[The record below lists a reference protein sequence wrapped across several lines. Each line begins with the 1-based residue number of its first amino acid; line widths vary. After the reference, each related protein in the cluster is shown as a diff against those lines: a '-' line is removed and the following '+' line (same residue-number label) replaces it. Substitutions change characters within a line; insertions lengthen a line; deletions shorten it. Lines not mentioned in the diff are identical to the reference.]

1 MHESLPTGSGE
12 HTNGDD
18 PFGFGALEELQAPEQ
33 PITSPEQDR
42 KRADLIREINE
53 QIPFLAYGLSERI
66 QRNGLGGKVSIRG
79 MMGSSW
85 GVGVSKNNPR
95 KDIPNIV
102 VYPESIL
109 SEDRTVTN
117 AQLRHEVGNLNHSI
131 DGEMAELA
139 KWCEQHGQDYRLMA
153 PLVEAVQEA
162 SVNYLEM
169 RNSIS
174 DDPAAAFRPLYEK
187 VIPVKAIAEDI
198 GSGLE
203 YKQAV
208 DMTLLKSLGV
218 AGLVDQETLKTASD
232 HLSDDVR
239 ASFSGKI
246 DSVIGQAV
254 RTSSGKIRVQLV
266 RDYLWPELTK
276 FIPEV
281 GSETA
286 SREQLTE
293 NLEKRSHATTA
304 TERALD
310 ILKKSQD
317 LSEEELSERASANAS
332 LSNEIQDKAN
342 QLSEQL
348 SSLGSEEQSADK
360 EKQSANIQEQLEK
373 LQSLLDDL
381 KNPEKASGDDLE
393 GLKFK
398 IDEIGINE
406 AELDESQ
413 LKLLNNLRE
422 FCKTTTVTYVR
433 TMRFIM
439 EEYKSRNPN
448 FTDEMMQKMILRG
461 HDTPSFTIYGKEAG
475 EDFIENTCSELGI
488 EGFESNGMVLNFNL
502 PDILGRF
509 WYLGGVGTKAQP
521 VPEGAIEWGHFYRS
535 GMPAIWGSVDAAP
548 RKELFLDRL
557 NAFGQHDYKKY
568 YYLYD
573 AMGLDFD
580 LDEQQESDSDNNS
593 TNQETNSDE
602 NNNES
607 DSSLE
612 STSSEESNGESGSEA
627 GESGQGESG
636 ESGGSGGFGESGVI
650 EQGSSD
656 GTSQMGDFGG
666 GNLGEMD
673 SSANQGDMQEQLSRM
688 LDELNSLMSE
698 QGGGDNQ
705 AIMDALSKALQ
716 NSQSGEEMSGSQ
728 GMGSEGNENSSG
740 DGTNEQGGSSSDANS
755 GGETDNETSQSSENG
770 SGQSQR
776 SDSGE
781 FQGNTDGMSAT
792 EDDTDSKKGG
802 GGQQTDD
809 RYRWGSH
816 SERVELSELFSQ
828 LEDLQ
833 NKLESSFGDQSDGR
847 TKYHE
852 YDIND
857 QDIKPDTTES
867 IDNLEAIKAQQERQ
881 MEAFYKEQSGLSGEA
896 LGRYI
901 GYREETRALT
911 DDLVGFFTEKFKMDA
926 DYTYEN
932 NQRRGNRL
940 QRGWTSK
947 ILGQTALGKTS
958 IEPEIF
964 ERRSIPKKPNF
975 TWSIIVDNSGST
987 QGEIIEQERKTSV
1000 ALVEVAKQL
1009 HIPLEILIF
1018 QGGEGGGFRFLKT
1031 FDQDLVGDDLSQL
1044 VQLDANTGNSD
1055 AETLQAAC
1063 QSMTE
1068 YADQFNR
1075 SYNFLY
1081 FLTDGLTTVGGPVLP
1096 VIEKFKRDV
1105 VITGIGLA
1113 GAADT
1118 INKTFGKNSVGVED
1132 VSKLSDTLIRKIE
1145 DQIEETFD

>member
-1 MHESLPTGSGE
+1 MHEGLPTGSGE
-12 HTNGDD
+12 HNNGDD
-18 PFGFGALEELQAPEQ
+18 PFGFGTLEELQTPEQ
-33 PITSPEQDR
+33 PVASPEQN
-42 KRADLIREINE
+42 KQRADLIKEINE
-53 QIPFLAYGLSERI
+53 QIPFLAYGLSEKI

-109 SEDRTVTN
+109 SEDRAVTN

-131 DGEMAELA
+131 DGEMAELK

-198 GSGLE
+198 ESGLE

-208 DMTLLKSLGV
+208 DMTLLKSLGI

-246 DSVIGQAV
+246 DSVIRQAV

-266 RDYLWPELTK
+266 RDYLWPELSK

-281 GSETA
+281 DSETT
-286 SREQLTE
+286 SREQLAE
-293 NLEKRSHATTA
+293 NLEKHTRDTFTA
-304 TERALD
+304 ERALD
-310 ILKKSQD
+310 ILKRNWD
-317 LSEEELSERASANAS
+317 LSEEELSERVSANTS

-348 SSLGSEEQSADK
+348 SSLGSKEQSADK
-360 EKQSANIQEQLEK
+360 EKQGADIQRQLEK

-381 KNPEKASGDDLE
+381 KNPEKASGNDLE
-393 GLKFK
+393 GLEFK
-398 IDEIGINE
+398 INEIGISE
-406 AELDESQ
+406 AELDKSQ

-433 TMRFIM
+433 AMRFIM

-448 FTDEMMQKMILRG
+448 FTDKMMQKMILRG

-488 EGFESNGMVLNFNL
+488 EGFKSNGMVLNFNL

-509 WYLGGVGTKAQP
+509 WYRGGVGAKAQS

-535 GMPAIWGSVDAAP
+535 GMPAIWRSVDMAP
-548 RKELFLDRL
+548 RKGLFLDRL

-573 AMGLDFD
+573 AMTLDFD
-580 LDEQQESDSDNNS
+580 LGEQQESSSDNDS

-602 NNNES
+602 NNSEN
-607 DSSLE
+607 SSSSE
-612 STSSEESNGESGSEA
+612 STSSERANGESGSEA

-636 ESGGSGGFGESGVI
+636 ESGGSGGFGESGSI
-650 EQGSSD
+650 EHGSGD
-656 GTSQMGDFGG
+656 GTGQMGDFGG

-673 SSANQGDMQEQLSRM
+673 SSANQGDMQEQLSKM
-688 LDELNSLMSE
+688 LDGLNSLMSK
-698 QGGGDNQ
+698 QGGLSNQ
-705 AIMDALSKALQ
+705 RQ
-716 NSQSGEEMSGSQ
+716 
-728 GMGSEGNENSSG
+728 
-740 DGTNEQGGSSSDANS
+740 
-755 GGETDNETSQSSENG
+755 
-770 SGQSQR
+770 
-776 SDSGE
+776 
-781 FQGNTDGMSAT
+781 
-792 EDDTDSKKGG
+792 
-802 GGQQTDD
+802 
-809 RYRWGSH
+809 
-816 SERVELSELFSQ
+816 LSELFGQ
-828 LEDLQ
+828 LQETQ
-833 NKLESSFGDQSDGR
+833 EKLESSFSESMSEQGGFQ
-847 TKYHE
+847 E
-852 YDIND
+852 YDIDD
-857 QDIKPDTTES
+857 QDIEPDTVES
-867 IDNLEAIKAQQERQ
+867 IDNLESIKEQQQRQ
-881 MEAFYKEQSGLSGEA
+881 LESIYREQSGLSGEA

-901 GYREETRALT
+901 DYREETRAFT
-911 DDLVGFFTEKFKMDA
+911 DDLVSYFTKKFKMDTE
-926 DYTYEN
+926 YTYEN

-947 ILGQTALGKTS
+947 ILGRTALGTTA
-958 IEPEIF
+958 IEPEVF
-964 ERRSIPKKPNF
+964 ERRSIPKKPQF
-975 TWSIIVDNSGST
+975 VWSVIIDNSGSCSGDT
-987 QGEIIEQERKTSV
+987 IEEEKKAAV
-1000 ALVEVAKQL
+1000 ALTEVASRL
-1009 HIPLEILIF
+1009 DIPLEIVTF
-1018 QGGEGGGFRFLKT
+1018 GGPNEYTFLKT
-1031 FDQDLVGDDLSQL
+1031 FDQELYGDQLSRL
-1044 VQLDANTGNSD
+1044 VQLDADQGTPD
-1055 AETLQAAC
+1055 VVTLNAAC
-1063 QSMTE
+1063 SSVAD
-1068 YADQFNR
+1068 YADSFNR
-1075 SYNFLY
+1075 PYNFVY
-1081 FLTDGLTTVGGPVLP
+1081 FMTDGESGSGSIQS
-1096 VIEKFKRDV
+1096 VIGKFKRDM
-1105 VITGIGLA
+1105 VITGVGLA
-1113 GAADT
+1113 DAADSISRT
-1118 INKTFGKNSVGVED
+1118 WGKNSVGVED

>member
-1 MHESLPTGSGE
+1 MHEGLPTGHGE
-12 HTNGDD
+12 HNNRND
-18 PFGFGALEELQAPEQ
+18 PFSFGALEESQTTEQ
-33 PITSPEQDR
+33 PINSPEQD
-42 KRADLIREINE
+42 KQRADLIREINE
-53 QIPFLAYGLSERI
+53 QIPFLAYGLSEKI
-66 QRNGLGGKVSIRG
+66 QQNGLGGKVSIRG

-102 VYPESIL
+102 IYPESIL
-109 SEDRTVTN
+109 SEDRAVTN

-187 VIPVKAIAEDI
+187 VIPVKAIAENI

-266 RDYLWPELTK
+266 RDYLWPELSK

-281 GSETA
+281 GSETT
-286 SREQLTE
+286 SKEQLAE
-293 NLEKRSHATTA
+293 DLEEYSRGITA
-304 TERALD
+304 AERALD
-310 ILKKSQD
+310 ILKRNQD
-317 LSEEELSERASANAS
+317 LSEEELGERASANSS

-348 SSLGSEEQSADK
+348 SSLDSEEQSADK

-393 GLKFK
+393 GLQFK
-398 IDEIGINE
+398 INEIGINE

-413 LKLLNNLRE
+413 LKLLGNLRE

-439 EEYKSRNPN
+439 EEYKNRNPN
-448 FTDEMMQKMILRG
+448 FTDEMMQKMMLRG

-488 EGFESNGMVLNFNL
+488 QGFESNGMVLNFNL

-509 WYLGGVGTKAQP
+509 WYRGGVGAKAQP

-535 GMPAIWGSVDAAP
+535 GMPAIWRSVDAAP
-548 RKELFLDRL
+548 RKGLFLDRL

-573 AMGLDFD
+573 AMGLNFD
-580 LDEQQESDSDNNS
+580 LDEQQESNSDNNS
-593 TNQETNSDE
+593 TDQETNSNE

-612 STSSEESNGESGSEA
+612 STSSETANGDSGSE
-627 GESGQGESG
+627 GNESGQDN
-636 ESGGSGGFGESGVI
+636 SGGFGESG
-650 EQGSSD
+650 G
-656 GTSQMGDFGG
+656 MGQSG
-666 GNLGEMD
+666 GNDAGQMSDLGDNFGEINNGMG
-673 SSANQGDMQEQLSRM
+673 QGNLQEQLSRI
-688 LDELNSLMSE
+688 LGELNSLMNE
-698 QGGGDNQ
+698 QGSGDNQ
-705 AIMDALSKALQ
+705 AIMNALSKALQ
-716 NSQSGEEMSGSQ
+716 DSQSSEEMSGLQ
-728 GMGSEGNENSSG
+728 GVGSEGNENSSE
-740 DGTNEQGGSSSDANS
+740 DGVNEQGGSSSDANS
-755 GGETDNETSQSSENG
+755 GGGAGSEASQSSENG
-770 SGQSQR
+770 SGQSQGSGSDMQGETGSGQSQS
-776 SDSGE
+776 SDSSQGE
-781 FQGNTDGMSAT
+781 NNPSTSEQGGLSN
-792 EDDTDSKKGG
+792 
-802 GGQQTDD
+802 Q
-809 RYRWGSH
+809 R
-816 SERVELSELFSQ
+816 ELSELFSQ
-828 LEDLQ
+828 LQETQ
-833 NKLESSFGDQSDGR
+833 EKLESSFSESMSEQGSF
-847 TKYHE
+847 HE
-852 YDIND
+852 YDIDD
-857 QDIKPDTTES
+857 QDIEPDTVES
-867 IDNLEAIKAQQERQ
+867 IDNLEAIKEQQQRQ
-881 MEAFYKEQSGLSGEA
+881 LESIYREQSGLSGEA
-896 LGRYI
+896 LDRYI
-901 GYREETRALT
+901 DYREETRAFT
-911 DDLVGFFTEKFKMDA
+911 DDLVSYFTEKFKMDTE
-926 DYTYEN
+926 YTYEN

-947 ILGQTALGKTS
+947 ILGRTALGTTATL
-958 IEPEIF
+958 PEVF
-964 ERRSIPKKPNF
+964 ERRSIPKKPQF
-975 TWSIIVDNSGST
+975 VWSVIIDNSGSCSGDT
-987 QGEIIEQERKTSV
+987 IEEEKKTAV
-1000 ALVEVAKQL
+1000 ALTEVASRL
-1009 HIPLEILIF
+1009 DIPLEIVTF
-1018 QGGEGGGFRFLKT
+1018 GGPNEYTFLKT
-1031 FDQDLVGDDLSQL
+1031 FDQELYGDQLSRL
-1044 VQLDANTGNSD
+1044 VQLDADQGTPD
-1055 AETLQAAC
+1055 VVTLNAAC
-1063 QSMTE
+1063 SSVAD
-1068 YADQFNR
+1068 YADGFNR
-1075 SYNFLY
+1075 PYSFVY
-1081 FLTDGLTTVGGPVLP
+1081 FMTDGESGSGSIQS
-1096 VIEKFKRDV
+1096 VIRKFKRDM
-1105 VITGIGLA
+1105 VITGVGLA
-1113 GAADT
+1113 DAADSISRT
-1118 INKTFGKNSVGVED
+1118 WGKNSIGVED

>member
-1 MHESLPTGSGE
+1 MHEGLPTGSGE

-18 PFGFGALEELQAPEQ
+18 PFGFGTLGELQTPEQ
-33 PITSPEQDR
+33 PVASPEQDR

-109 SEDRTVTN
+109 SENRAVTN

-131 DGEMAELA
+131 DGEMTELK

-174 DDPAAAFRPLYEK
+174 DDPVAAFRPLYEK
-187 VIPVKAIAEDI
+187 VIPVKAIAENI

-208 DMTLLKSLGV
+208 DMTLLKSLGI

-232 HLSDDVR
+232 RLSNDVR
-239 ASFSGKI
+239 ASFSRKI

-266 RDYLWPELTK
+266 RDYLWPELSK

-281 GSETA
+281 DSETV
-286 SREQLTE
+286 SREQLTK
-293 NLEKRSHATTA
+293 NLEEHARGTSA
-304 TERALD
+304 AERALD
-310 ILKKSQD
+310 ILKRNQD
-317 LSEEELSERASANAS
+317 SSEEELSERASANAS
-332 LSNEIQDKAN
+332 LSNEIQDKVN

-348 SSLGSEEQSADK
+348 SSLSSEEQSTDK
-360 EKQSANIQEQLEK
+360 EKQGADIQKQLEK

-398 IDEIGINE
+398 INEIGINE
-406 AELDESQ
+406 AKLDESQ
-413 LKLLNNLRE
+413 LELLNNLRE

-488 EGFESNGMVLNFNL
+488 KGFESNGMVLNFNL

-509 WYLGGVGTKAQP
+509 WYRGGVGAKAQP
-521 VPEGAIEWGHFYRS
+521 VPEGAIEWGHFYRN
-535 GMPAIWGSVDAAP
+535 GMPAIWRSVDATP
-548 RKELFLDRL
+548 RKGLFLDRL

-573 AMGLDFD
+573 AMALD
-580 LDEQQESDSDNNS
+580 LDLGEQQESSSDNDS

-602 NNNES
+602 NNSENGS
-607 DSSLE
+607 
-612 STSSEESNGESGSEA
+612 SSESASSDGTNRESGSEIS
-627 GESGQGESG
+627 ESGRGDSGGSGDFG
-636 ESGGSGGFGESGVI
+636 ESGGMG
-650 EQGSSD
+650 QGSD
-656 GTSQMGDFGG
+656 IGAGQMGNLGG
-666 GNLGEMD
+666 GNYGEMA
-673 SSANQGDMQEQLSRM
+673 SSTNQGNLQEQLSRM
-688 LDELNSLMSE
+688 LDELNSLTDE
-698 QGGGDNQ
+698 QGSKDNK
-705 AIMDALSKALQ
+705 AIMNALSKALQ
-716 NSQSGEEMSGSQ
+716 DSQSSEEMSGLQ
-728 GMGSEGNENSSG
+728 GMGFESDENSA
-740 DGTNEQGGSSSDANS
+740 NEQGGLSN
-755 GGETDNETSQSSENG
+755 
-770 SGQSQR
+770 QR
-776 SDSGE
+776 
-781 FQGNTDGMSAT
+781 
-792 EDDTDSKKGG
+792 
-802 GGQQTDD
+802 
-809 RYRWGSH
+809 
-816 SERVELSELFSQ
+816 ELSELFNQ
-828 LEDLQ
+828 LQETQ
-833 NKLESSFGDQSDGR
+833 EKLESSFSKSMSEQGSFQ
-847 TKYHE
+847 K
-852 YDIND
+852 YDIDD
-857 QDIKPDTTES
+857 QDIEPDTVES
-867 IDNLEAIKAQQERQ
+867 IDNLEAIKEQQQRQ
-881 MEAFYKEQSGLSGEA
+881 LESIYREQSGLSGEA

-901 GYREETRALT
+901 DYREETRAFT
-911 DDLVGFFTEKFKMDA
+911 DDLVSYFTEKFKMDTE
-926 DYTYEN
+926 YTYEN

-947 ILGQTALGKTS
+947 ILGRTALGTTATL
-958 IEPEIF
+958 PEVF
-964 ERRSIPKKPNF
+964 ERRSIPKKPQF
-975 TWSIIVDNSGST
+975 IWSVIIDNSGSCSGDT
-987 QGEIIEQERKTSV
+987 IEEEKKTAV
-1000 ALVEVAKQL
+1000 ALTEVASRL
-1009 HIPLEILIF
+1009 NIPLEIVTF
-1018 QGGEGGGFRFLKT
+1018 GGPNEYTFLKT
-1031 FDQDLVGDDLSQL
+1031 FDQELYGDQLSRL
-1044 VQLDANTGNSD
+1044 VQLDADQGTPD
-1055 AETLQAAC
+1055 VLTLNAAC
-1063 QSMTE
+1063 SSVAD
-1068 YADQFNR
+1068 YADNFNR
-1075 SYNFLY
+1075 PYNFVY
-1081 FLTDGLTTVGGPVLP
+1081 FMTDGESGSGSIQS
-1096 VIEKFKRDV
+1096 VIGKFKRDM
-1105 VITGIGLA
+1105 VITGVGLA
-1113 GAADT
+1113 GAADSISRT
-1118 INKTFGKNSVGVED
+1118 WGKNSVGVED

>member
-1 MHESLPTGSGE
+1 MHEGLPTD
-12 HTNGDD
+12 NGRHNTGND
-18 PFGFGALEELQAPEQ
+18 PFGFGTLEELRTPEQ
-33 PITSPEQDR
+33 PVTSPEQD
-42 KRADLIREINE
+42 KQRADLIREINE
-53 QIPFLAYGLSERI
+53 QIPFLAYGLSEKI

-85 GVGVSKNNPR
+85 GIGVSKNNPR

-109 SEDRTVTN
+109 SEDRVITN

-131 DGEMAELA
+131 DGEMAELS
-139 KWCEQHGQDYRLMA
+139 KWCEQHGQDYRLVA

-174 DDPAAAFRPLYEK
+174 DNPAAAFKPLYEK
-187 VIPVKAIAEDI
+187 VIPVRSIAENI
-198 GSGLE
+198 RSSLE

-239 ASFSGKI
+239 DSFSGKI

-266 RDYLWPELTK
+266 RDYLWPELSK
-276 FIPEV
+276 FIPEA
-281 GSETA
+281 GSETT
-286 SREQLTE
+286 SREQLTK
-293 NLEKRSHATTA
+293 NLEERAHGTSAAK
-304 TERALD
+304 RALD
-310 ILKKSQD
+310 ILKRSRGV
-317 LSEEELSERASANAS
+317 SEEESNERVFANAS
-332 LSNEIQDKAN
+332 LSSEIQDKAN

-348 SSLGSEEQSADK
+348 SSLGNEEQSVDK
-360 EKQSANIQEQLEK
+360 EKQGADIQKQLEK

-393 GLKFK
+393 GLQFK
-398 IDEIGINE
+398 INEIGINE

-448 FTDEMMQKMILRG
+448 FTDEMMQKIILRG
-461 HDTPSFTIYGKEAG
+461 HDTPSFTIYGKKAG
-475 EDFIENTCSELGI
+475 KGFIENTCSELGI
-488 EGFESNGMVLNFNL
+488 EGFESNDMVLNFNL

-509 WYLGGVGTKAQP
+509 WYRGGVGAKSQP

-535 GMPAIWGSVDAAP
+535 SMPAIWRSIDAAL
-548 RKELFLDRL
+548 RKGLFLDRL
-557 NAFGQHDYKKY
+557 NAFGQHDHKKY

-573 AMGLDFD
+573 VIGLDLD
-580 LDEQQESDSDNNS
+580 LGERQESGSDNS
-593 TNQETNSDE
+593 SAEQETNSAE
-602 NNNES
+602 NNSENG
-607 DSSLE
+607 SSSE
-612 STSSEESNGESGSEA
+612 STSSEETNGKSVSEA
-627 GESGQGESG
+627 GESRQSEPDS
-636 ESGGSGGFGESGVI
+636 SGGFGESGGM
-650 EQGSSD
+650 EQDSNNSAG
-656 GTSQMGDFGG
+656 QMGNLGDGDFG
-666 GNLGEMD
+666 EMNSD
-673 SSANQGDMQEQLSRM
+673 ANQDDMQEQLSRM
-688 LDELNSLMSE
+688 LGELNSFMDE
-698 QGGGDNQ
+698 QGSGDNQ
-705 AIMDALSKALQ
+705 AIMDALSRALQ
-716 NSQSGEEMSGSQ
+716 DSQSGEEMSELLD
-728 GMGSEGNENSSG
+728 MNSDSN
-740 DGTNEQGGSSSDANS
+740 DNDSKDSTNEQGAPSSTNT
-755 GGETDNETSQSSENG
+755 GGEADSKTDQSSENG
-770 SGQSQR
+770 SGQSQG
-776 SDSGE
+776 SDSGM
-781 FQGNTDGMSAT
+781 QGETGVDQSQSGNNGSNSNQGEGSPSMS
-792 EDDTDSKKGG
+792 EQGG
-802 GGQQTDD
+802 FSSQ
-809 RYRWGSH
+809 R
-816 SERVELSELFSQ
+816 ELSELFSQ
-828 LEDLQ
+828 LQETRG
-833 NKLESSFGDQSDGR
+833 KLESSFSKSISKQGGFQ
-847 TKYHE
+847 E
-852 YDIND
+852 YDIDD
-857 QDIKPDTTES
+857 QDIEPDTVES
-867 IDNLEAIKAQQERQ
+867 IDNLEAIKEQQQRQ
-881 MEAFYKEQSGLSGEA
+881 LESIYREQSGLSGEA
-896 LGRYI
+896 LNRYI
-901 GYREETRALT
+901 DYREETRSLT
-911 DDLVGFFTEKFKMDA
+911 DDLTSYFTEKFKMDA

-1009 HIPLEILIF
+1009 QIPLEILIF

-1031 FDQDLVGDDLSQL
+1031 FDQDLVGDDLSRL

-1096 VIEKFKRDV
+1096 VIEKFKRDI

-1113 GAADT
+1113 GAANT

>member
-1 MHESLPTGSGE
+1 MHEGLPTD
-12 HTNGDD
+12 NGRHNTGND
-18 PFGFGALEELQAPEQ
+18 PFGFSALEESQTPEQ
-33 PITSPEQDR
+33 LVASPEQD
-42 KRADLIREINE
+42 KQRADLIREINE
-53 QIPFLAYGLSERI
+53 QIPFLAYGLSEKI

-85 GVGVSKNNPR
+85 GIGVSKNNPR

-109 SEDRTVTN
+109 SEDRAVTN

-131 DGEMAELA
+131 DGEMAELS
-139 KWCEQHGQDYRLMA
+139 KWCEQHGQDYRLVA

-174 DDPAAAFRPLYEK
+174 DDPAAAFKPLYEK
-187 VIPVKAIAEDI
+187 VIPVRSIAENI
-198 GSGLE
+198 RSSLE

-208 DMTLLKSLGV
+208 DMTLLKSLSV

-239 ASFSGKI
+239 DSFSRKI

-266 RDYLWPELTK
+266 RDYLWPELSK
-276 FIPEV
+276 FIPEA
-281 GSETA
+281 GGETT
-286 SREQLTE
+286 SREQLTK
-293 NLEKRSHATTA
+293 NLEERVHGTSAAK
-304 TERALD
+304 RALD
-310 ILKKSQD
+310 ILKRSRGV
-317 LSEEELSERASANAS
+317 SEEESNERAFANAS
-332 LSNEIQDKAN
+332 LSSEIQDKAN
-342 QLSEQL
+342 QLSEQF
-348 SSLGSEEQSADK
+348 SSLNSKGRSVNK
-360 EKQSANIQEQLEK
+360 EKQSADIQGQLEK
-373 LQSLLDDL
+373 LQLLLDDL
-381 KNPEKASGDDLE
+381 KNPENASGDDLE
-393 GLKFK
+393 GLQFK
-398 IDEIGINE
+398 INEVGINE
-406 AELDESQ
+406 VELDESQ

-422 FCKTTTVTYVR
+422 FCKTTTITYVR

-448 FTDEMMQKMILRG
+448 FTDEMMQKIILRG
-461 HDTPSFTIYGKEAG
+461 HDTPSFTIYGKKSG
-475 EDFIENTCSELGI
+475 EDFIENTCPELGI
-488 EGFESNGMVLNFNL
+488 EGFESNDMVLNFNL

-509 WYLGGVGTKAQP
+509 WYRGGVGAKSQP

-535 GMPAIWGSVDAAP
+535 GMPAIWRSIDAAP
-548 RKELFLDRL
+548 RKGLFLDRL

-573 AMGLDFD
+573 VIGLDLD
-580 LDEQQESDSDNNS
+580 LGERQESSFDNDSTS
-593 TNQETNSDE
+593 QETNSDE
-602 NNNES
+602 NNSENG
-607 DSSLE
+607 SSSE
-612 STSSEESNGESGSEA
+612 STSSEETNGKSVSEA
-627 GESGQGESG
+627 GESRQSEPDS
-636 ESGGSGGFGESGVI
+636 SGGFGESGGM
-650 EQGSSD
+650 EQDSNNSAG
-656 GTSQMGDFGG
+656 QMGNLGDGDFG
-666 GNLGEMD
+666 EMNSD
-673 SSANQGDMQEQLSRM
+673 ANQDDMQEQLSRM
-688 LDELNSLMSE
+688 LDELNSLMNE

-716 NSQSGEEMSGSQ
+716 DSQSGEEMPGLQ
-728 GMGSEGNENSSG
+728 GMDSEGNENSSE
-740 DGTNEQGGSSSDANS
+740 DSANEQGGSSSDANS
-755 GGETDNETSQSSENG
+755 GGETDNETSQSSKNG
-770 SGQSQR
+770 SGQSQG
-776 SDSGE
+776 SDSGM
-781 FQGNTDGMSAT
+781 QGETGVDQSQSGNNESNSNQG
-792 EDDTDSKKGG
+792 E
-802 GGQQTDD
+802 
-809 RYRWGSH
+809 GSPST
-816 SERVELSELFSQ
+816 SEQGRFPNQRELSELFSQ
-828 LEDLQ
+828 LQETQ
-833 NKLESSFGDQSDGR
+833 EKLESSFSKSISKQGGFQ
-847 TKYHE
+847 E
-852 YDIND
+852 YDIDD
-857 QDIKPDTTES
+857 QDIEPDTVES
-867 IDNLEAIKAQQERQ
+867 IDNLEAIKEQQQRQ
-881 MEAFYKEQSGLSGEA
+881 LESIYREQSGLSGGA
-896 LGRYI
+896 LNRYI
-901 GYREETRALT
+901 DYREETRSLT
-911 DDLVGFFTEKFKMDA
+911 DDLTSYFTEKFKMDVE
-926 DYTYEN
+926 YTYEN

-940 QRGWTSK
+940 QRGWTSR

-1009 HIPLEILIF
+1009 QIPLEILIF

-1031 FDQDLVGDDLSQL
+1031 FDQDLVGNGLSQL

-1096 VIEKFKRDV
+1096 VIEKFKRDI

>member
-1 MHESLPTGSGE
+1 MHEGLPTGSGE
-12 HTNGDD
+12 HNNGDD
-18 PFGFGALEELQAPEQ
+18 PFGFGTLEELQTPEQ
-33 PITSPEQDR
+33 PVASPEQDR
-42 KRADLIREINE
+42 KRADLIRAINE
-53 QIPFLAYGLSERI
+53 QIPFLAYGLSEKI

-79 MMGSSW
+79 MIGSSW

-109 SEDRTVTN
+109 SEDRAVTN

-187 VIPVKAIAEDI
+187 VIPVKAMAEDI

-218 AGLVDQETLKTASD
+218 AGLVDQETLKVAND
-232 HLSDDVR
+232 RLSDDVR
-239 ASFSGKI
+239 ASFSEKI
-246 DSVIGQAV
+246 GSVIGQAV

-266 RDYLWPELTK
+266 RDYLWPELSK

-286 SREQLTE
+286 SREQLAE
-293 NLEKRSHATTA
+293 NLGEHSRATTA

-310 ILKKSQD
+310 ILKKSQG

-360 EKQSANIQEQLEK
+360 EKQGANIQEQLEK

-393 GLKFK
+393 SLKFK
-398 IDEIGINE
+398 INEIGINE
-406 AELDESQ
+406 AELDESR

-509 WYLGGVGTKAQP
+509 WYRGGVGAKAQP

-535 GMPAIWGSVDAAP
+535 GMPAIWRSVDAAP
-548 RKELFLDRL
+548 RKGLFLDRL

-580 LDEQQESDSDNNS
+580 LGEQQESSSDNDS

-602 NNNES
+602 NNSEN
-607 DSSLE
+607 DSSSE
-612 STSSEESNGESGSEA
+612 STSSDGANRESGSEA

-636 ESGGSGGFGESGVI
+636 ESGGSGGFGESGGV
-650 EQGSSD
+650 EQGSGD
-656 GTSQMGDFGG
+656 GTGQMGDFGG
-666 GNLGEMD
+666 GNFGEMD

-688 LDELNSLMSE
+688 LDELNSLMSG
-698 QGGGDNQ
+698 QGGGDNR

-716 NSQSGEEMSGSQ
+716 DSQSGEEMSESQ
-728 GMGSEGNENSSG
+728 GMGFEGNENSSE
-740 DGTNEQGGSSSDANS
+740 DGANEQGGFFSDANS
-755 GGETDNETSQSSENG
+755 GGETDNETSQFSENG
-770 SGQSQR
+770 SGQSQGSGGDMQGEASSDQSQDGGNGSGDSRGENSPSR
-776 SDSGE
+776 SE
-781 FQGNTDGMSAT
+781 QGGLSN
-792 EDDTDSKKGG
+792 
-802 GGQQTDD
+802 Q
-809 RYRWGSH
+809 R
-816 SERVELSELFSQ
+816 ELSELFSQ
-828 LEDLQ
+828 LQETQ
-833 NKLESSFGDQSDGR
+833 EKLESSFSESMSEQGSFQ
-847 TKYHE
+847 E
-852 YDIND
+852 YDIDD
-857 QDIKPDTTES
+857 QDIEPDTVES
-867 IDNLEAIKAQQERQ
+867 IDNLEAIKEQQQRQ
-881 MEAFYKEQSGLSGEA
+881 LESIYREQSGLSGEA

-901 GYREETRALT
+901 DYREETRAFT
-911 DDLVGFFTEKFKMDA
+911 DDLVSYFTEKFKMDTE
-926 DYTYEN
+926 YTYEN

-947 ILGQTALGKTS
+947 ILGRTALGTTA
-958 IEPEIF
+958 IEPEVF
-964 ERRSIPKKPNF
+964 ERRSIPKKPQF
-975 TWSIIVDNSGST
+975 VWSVIIDNSGSCS
-987 QGEIIEQERKTSV
+987 GDIIEEEKKTAV
-1000 ALVEVAKQL
+1000 ALTEVASRL
-1009 HIPLEILIF
+1009 DIPLEIVTF
-1018 QGGEGGGFRFLKT
+1018 GGPNEYTFLKT
-1031 FDQDLVGDDLSQL
+1031 FDQELYGDQLSRL
-1044 VQLDANTGNSD
+1044 VQLDADQGTPD
-1055 AETLQAAC
+1055 IVTLNAAC
-1063 QSMTE
+1063 SSVAD
-1068 YADQFNR
+1068 YADSFNR
-1075 SYNFLY
+1075 PYNFVY
-1081 FLTDGLTTVGGPVLP
+1081 FMTDGESGGSGSIQS
-1096 VIEKFKRDV
+1096 VIGKFKRDM
-1105 VITGIGLA
+1105 VITGVGLA
-1113 GAADT
+1113 DAADSISRT
-1118 INKTFGKNSVGVED
+1118 WGKNSVGVED

>member
-1 MHESLPTGSGE
+1 MHEGLPTGSGE
-12 HTNGDD
+12 HNNGDD
-18 PFGFGALEELQAPEQ
+18 PFGFGTLEELQTPEQ
-33 PITSPEQDR
+33 PVASPEQDR

-53 QIPFLAYGLSERI
+53 QIPFLAYGLSEKI

-109 SEDRTVTN
+109 SEDRAVTN

-187 VIPVKAIAEDI
+187 VIPVKAMAEDI

-218 AGLVDQETLKTASD
+218 AGLVDQETLKVASD
-232 HLSDDVR
+232 RLSDDVR

-266 RDYLWPELTK
+266 RDYLWPELSK

-281 GSETA
+281 DSETT
-286 SREQLTE
+286 SREQLAE
-293 NLEKRSHATTA
+293 NLEERTRGTSAA
-304 TERALD
+304 ERALD
-310 ILKKSQD
+310 ILKRNQD
-317 LSEEELSERASANAS
+317 LSEEELSERVSANTS

-348 SSLGSEEQSADK
+348 SSLDSEEQSADK
-360 EKQSANIQEQLEK
+360 EKQNANIQEQLEK

-398 IDEIGINE
+398 INEIGINE

-509 WYLGGVGTKAQP
+509 WYRGGVGAKAQP

-535 GMPAIWGSVDAAP
+535 GMPAIWRSVDAAP
-548 RKELFLDRL
+548 RKGLFLDRL

-580 LDEQQESDSDNNS
+580 LGEQQESSSDNDS
-593 TNQETNSDE
+593 TDQETNSDE
-602 NNNES
+602 NNSENG
-607 DSSLE
+607 SSSE
-612 STSSEESNGESGSEA
+612 STSSEETNGESGSEA

-636 ESGGSGGFGESGVI
+636 SSGGFGKSGGM
-650 EQGSSD
+650 EQGSD
-656 GTSQMGDFGG
+656 NGAGQMDNLGG
-666 GNLGEMD
+666 GNFGEMD
-673 SSANQGDMQEQLSRM
+673 SGANQGDMQEQLSRM
-688 LDELNSLMSE
+688 LDELNSFMNE
-698 QGGGDNQ
+698 QGAGGNQ

-716 NSQSGEEMSGSQ
+716 DSQSGEEMSGLQ
-728 GMGSEGNENSSG
+728 GMSSEGNENSSEDSANG
-740 DGTNEQGGSSSDANS
+740 QGSFSSDANS
-755 GGETDNETSQSSENG
+755 GEEANDETGQSSENG
-770 SGQSQR
+770 SGQSHG
-776 SDSGE
+776 SGGDIQSE
-781 FQGNTDGMSAT
+781 ASPDQSQ
-792 EDDTDSKKGG
+792 GG
-802 GGQQTDD
+802 GNESGDSQGENSPS
-809 RYRWGSH
+809 R
-816 SERVELSELFSQ
+816 SEQGGLSNQRELSELFGQ
-828 LEDLQ
+828 LQETQ
-833 NKLESSFGDQSDGR
+833 EKLESSFSESMSEQGGFQ
-847 TKYHE
+847 E
-852 YDIND
+852 YDIDD
-857 QDIKPDTTES
+857 QDIEPDTVES
-867 IDNLEAIKAQQERQ
+867 IDNLEAIKEQQQRQ
-881 MEAFYKEQSGLSGEA
+881 LESIYREQSGLSGEA

-901 GYREETRALT
+901 DYREETRAFT
-911 DDLVGFFTEKFKMDA
+911 DDLVSYFTEKFKMDTE
-926 DYTYEN
+926 YTYEN

-947 ILGQTALGKTS
+947 ILGRTALGTTA
-958 IEPEIF
+958 IEPEVF
-964 ERRSIPKKPNF
+964 ERRSIPKKPQF
-975 TWSIIVDNSGST
+975 VWSVIIDNSGSCSGDT
-987 QGEIIEQERKTSV
+987 IEEEKKTAV
-1000 ALVEVAKQL
+1000 ALTEVASRL
-1009 HIPLEILIF
+1009 DIPLEIVTF
-1018 QGGEGGGFRFLKT
+1018 GGPNEYTFLKT
-1031 FDQDLVGDDLSQL
+1031 FDQELYGDQLSRL
-1044 VQLDANTGNSD
+1044 VQLDADQGTPD
-1055 AETLQAAC
+1055 VVTLNAAC
-1063 QSMTE
+1063 SSVAD
-1068 YADQFNR
+1068 YADSFNR
-1075 SYNFLY
+1075 PYNFVY
-1081 FLTDGLTTVGGPVLP
+1081 FMTDGESGSGSIQS
-1096 VIEKFKRDV
+1096 VIGKFKRDM
-1105 VITGIGLA
+1105 VITGVGLA
-1113 GAADT
+1113 GAADSISRT
-1118 INKTFGKNSVGVED
+1118 WGKNSVGVED

>member
-1 MHESLPTGSGE
+1 MHEGLPTGSGE
-12 HTNGDD
+12 HNNGDD
-18 PFGFGALEELQAPEQ
+18 PFGFGTLEELQTPEQ
-33 PITSPEQDR
+33 PVASPEQDR

-53 QIPFLAYGLSERI
+53 QIPFLAYGLSEKI

-109 SEDRTVTN
+109 SEDRAVTN
-117 AQLRHEVGNLNHSI
+117 ARLRHEVGNLNHSI
-131 DGEMAELA
+131 DGEMAELK
-139 KWCEQHGQDYRLMA
+139 KWCDQHSQDYRLMA

-187 VIPVKAIAEDI
+187 VIPVKTIAENI

-218 AGLVDQETLKTASD
+218 AGLVDRETLKVAND
-232 HLSDDVR
+232 RLSDDVR

-246 DSVIGQAV
+246 DSIIGQAV

-266 RDYLWPELTK
+266 RDYLWPELSK

-281 GSETA
+281 GNETA
-286 SREQLTE
+286 SREQLAE
-293 NLEKRSHATTA
+293 NLEERSRATTA
-304 TERALD
+304 TKRALD

-360 EKQSANIQEQLEK
+360 EKQGANIQEQLEK

-393 GLKFK
+393 GLEFK
-398 IDEIGINE
+398 INEIGINE

-439 EEYKSRNPN
+439 EEYKSRNLN
-448 FTDEMMQKMILRG
+448 FTDDMMQKMILRG

-475 EDFIENTCSELGI
+475 EDFIENTCSELGTQ
-488 EGFESNGMVLNFNL
+488 GFESNGMVLNFNL

-509 WYLGGVGTKAQP
+509 WYRGGVGAKAQP

-535 GMPAIWGSVDAAP
+535 GMPAIWRSVDAAP
-548 RKELFLDRL
+548 RKGIFLDRL

-580 LDEQQESDSDNNS
+580 LGEQQESSSDNDP

-602 NNNES
+602 NNSENG
-607 DSSLE
+607 SSSK
-612 STSSEESNGESGSEA
+612 STSSEEANGESGSEA

-636 ESGGSGGFGESGVI
+636 ESGGSGGFGESGGI
-650 EQGSSD
+650 EHGSDD

-673 SSANQGDMQEQLSRM
+673 SGANQGDMQEQLSRM

-705 AIMDALSKALQ
+705 TIMEALSKALQ
-716 NSQSGEEMSGSQ
+716 DSQSGEEMSESQ
-728 GMGSEGNENSSG
+728 GMGSEGNENSPE
-740 DGTNEQGGSSSDANS
+740 DGANEQGGSSSDANS
-755 GGETDNETSQSSENG
+755 GGETDNKTSQSSENG
-770 SGQSQR
+770 SGQSQGSGGDMQGETGSDQSQG
-776 SDSGE
+776 SDSSQGE
-781 FQGNTDGMSAT
+781 NSPSMSEQGGLSN
-792 EDDTDSKKGG
+792 
-802 GGQQTDD
+802 QRQ
-809 RYRWGSH
+809 
-816 SERVELSELFSQ
+816 LSELFSQ
-828 LEDLQ
+828 LQETQ
-833 NKLESSFGDQSDGR
+833 EKLESSFSESMSEQGGFQ
-847 TKYHE
+847 E
-852 YDIND
+852 YDIDD
-857 QDIKPDTTES
+857 QDIEPDTVES
-867 IDNLEAIKAQQERQ
+867 IDNLEAIKEQQQRQ
-881 MEAFYKEQSGLSGEA
+881 LESIYREQSGLSGEA

-901 GYREETRALT
+901 DYREETRAFT
-911 DDLVGFFTEKFKMDA
+911 DDLVSYFTEKFKMDTE
-926 DYTYEN
+926 YIYVN

-947 ILGQTALGKTS
+947 ILGRTALGTTATL
-958 IEPEIF
+958 PEVF
-964 ERRSIPKKPNF
+964 ERRSIPKKPQF
-975 TWSIIVDNSGST
+975 VWSVIIDNSGSCSGDT
-987 QGEIIEQERKTSV
+987 IEEEKKTAV
-1000 ALVEVAKQL
+1000 ALTEVASRL
-1009 HIPLEILIF
+1009 DIPLEIVTF
-1018 QGGEGGGFRFLKT
+1018 GGPNEYTFLKT
-1031 FDQDLVGDDLSQL
+1031 FDQELYGDQLSRL
-1044 VQLDANTGNSD
+1044 VQLDADQGTPD
-1055 AETLQAAC
+1055 VVTLNAAC
-1063 QSMTE
+1063 SSVAD
-1068 YADQFNR
+1068 YADSFNR
-1075 SYNFLY
+1075 PYNFVY
-1081 FLTDGLTTVGGPVLP
+1081 FMTDGESGSGSIQS
-1096 VIEKFKRDV
+1096 VIGKFKRDM
-1105 VITGIGLA
+1105 VITGVGLA
-1113 GAADT
+1113 GAADSISRT
-1118 INKTFGKNSVGVED
+1118 WGKNSVGVED

>member
-1 MHESLPTGSGE
+1 MHEGLPTGSGE
-12 HTNGDD
+12 HNNGDD
-18 PFGFGALEELQAPEQ
+18 PFGFGTLEEPQTPEQ
-33 PITSPEQDR
+33 PVASPEQDR

-53 QIPFLAYGLSERI
+53 QIPFLAYGLSEKI

-109 SEDRTVTN
+109 SEDRAVTN

-187 VIPVKAIAEDI
+187 VIPVKAMAEDI

-218 AGLVDQETLKTASD
+218 AGLVDQETLKVAND
-232 HLSDDVR
+232 RLSDDVR
-239 ASFSGKI
+239 ASFSEKI

-266 RDYLWPELTK
+266 RDYLWPELSK

-286 SREQLTE
+286 SREQLAE
-293 NLEKRSHATTA
+293 NLGEHSCATTA

-360 EKQSANIQEQLEK
+360 EKQGANIQEQLEK

-393 GLKFK
+393 SLKFK
-398 IDEIGINE
+398 INEIGINE

-509 WYLGGVGTKAQP
+509 WYRGGVGAKAQP

-535 GMPAIWGSVDAAP
+535 GMPAIWRSVDAAP
-548 RKELFLDRL
+548 IKGLFLDRL

-573 AMGLDFD
+573 AMELDFD
-580 LDEQQESDSDNNS
+580 LGEQQKSGSGNDSTS
-593 TNQETNSDE
+593 QETSSDE
-602 NNNES
+602 NNSENG
-607 DSSLE
+607 SSSE
-612 STSSEESNGESGSEA
+612 STSSEGTNGKSGSEVGESEQGESGS
-627 GESGQGESG
+627 SGDFG
-636 ESGGSGGFGESGVI
+636 ESGGM
-650 EQGSSD
+650 EQGSD
-656 GTSQMGDFGG
+656 IGAGQMGNLGG
-666 GNLGEMD
+666 GNFGEMNSD
-673 SSANQGDMQEQLSRM
+673 ANQGDMQERLSRM
-688 LDELNSLMSE
+688 LDELNSLMTE

-705 AIMDALSKALQ
+705 TIMDALSKALQ
-716 NSQSGEEMSGSQ
+716 GSQ
-728 GMGSEGNENSSG
+728 
-740 DGTNEQGGSSSDANS
+740 S
-755 GGETDNETSQSSENG
+755 GGETNNETSQSFENG
-770 SGQSQR
+770 SGQLQE

-781 FQGNTDGMSAT
+781 FQGSTDSMPAI

-802 GGQQTDD
+802 GGGQQTDD
-809 RYRWGSH
+809 RYKWGSN

-828 LEDLQ
+828 LEDIQ
-833 NKLESSFGDQSDGR
+833 DKLESSFSDQSDGQI
-847 TKYHE
+847 KCHE
-852 YDIND
+852 YDIDD
-857 QDIKPDTTES
+857 QDIEPGTTES

-911 DDLVGFFTEKFKMDA
+911 DDLIGFFTEKFKMDA

-1113 GAADT
+1113 GAAGT

>member
-1 MHESLPTGSGE
+1 MHEGLPTGSGE
-12 HTNGDD
+12 HNNGDD
-18 PFGFGALEELQAPEQ
+18 PFGFGTLEELQTPEQ
-33 PITSPEQDR
+33 PVASPEQDR

-53 QIPFLAYGLSERI
+53 QIPFLAYGLSEKI
-66 QRNGLGGKVSIRG
+66 QRNGLSGKVSIRG

-109 SEDRTVTN
+109 SEDRAVTN

-187 VIPVKAIAEDI
+187 VIPVKAMAEDI

-218 AGLVDQETLKTASD
+218 AGLVDQETLKVAND
-232 HLSDDVR
+232 RLSDDVR
-239 ASFSGKI
+239 ASFSEKI

-266 RDYLWPELTK
+266 RDYLWPELSK

-286 SREQLTE
+286 SREQLAE
-293 NLEKRSHATTA
+293 NLGEHSRATTA
-304 TERALD
+304 TERALA
-310 ILKKSQD
+310 ILKKSQG

-360 EKQSANIQEQLEK
+360 EKQGANIQEQLEK

-393 GLKFK
+393 SLKFK
-398 IDEIGINE
+398 INEIGINE
-406 AELDESQ
+406 AELDESR

-422 FCKTTTVTYVR
+422 FCKATTVTYVR

-509 WYLGGVGTKAQP
+509 WYRGGVGAKAQP
-521 VPEGAIEWGHFYRS
+521 VPEGAIELGHFYRS
-535 GMPAIWGSVDAAP
+535 GMPAIWRSVDAAP
-548 RKELFLDRL
+548 RKGLFLDRL

-580 LDEQQESDSDNNS
+580 LGEQQESSSDNDS
-593 TNQETNSDE
+593 ANQETNSDE
-602 NNNES
+602 NNSEN
-607 DSSLE
+607 DSSSE
-612 STSSEESNGESGSEA
+612 STSSDGANRESGSEA

-636 ESGGSGGFGESGVI
+636 ESGGSGGFGESGGM
-650 EQGSSD
+650 EQGSGD
-656 GTSQMGDFGG
+656 GTGQMGDFGG
-666 GNLGEMD
+666 GNFGEMD

-688 LDELNSLMSE
+688 LDELNSLMSG
-698 QGGGDNQ
+698 QGGGDNR

-716 NSQSGEEMSGSQ
+716 DSQSGEEMSGSQ
-728 GMGSEGNENSSG
+728 GMGFEGNENSSE
-740 DGTNEQGGSSSDANS
+740 DGANEQGGFSSDANS
-755 GGETDNETSQSSENG
+755 GGETDNETSQFSENG
-770 SGQSQR
+770 SGQSQGSGGDIQGEASSDQSQDGGNGSGDSRGENSPSR
-776 SDSGE
+776 SE
-781 FQGNTDGMSAT
+781 QGGLSN
-792 EDDTDSKKGG
+792 
-802 GGQQTDD
+802 Q
-809 RYRWGSH
+809 R
-816 SERVELSELFSQ
+816 ELSELFSQ
-828 LEDLQ
+828 LQETQ
-833 NKLESSFGDQSDGR
+833 EKLESSFSESMSEQGSFQ
-847 TKYHE
+847 E
-852 YDIND
+852 YDIDD
-857 QDIKPDTTES
+857 QDIEPDTVES
-867 IDNLEAIKAQQERQ
+867 IDNLEAIKEQQQRQ
-881 MEAFYKEQSGLSGEA
+881 LESIYREQSGLSGEA

-901 GYREETRALT
+901 DYREETRAFT
-911 DDLVGFFTEKFKMDA
+911 DDLVSYFTEKFKMDTE
-926 DYTYEN
+926 YTYEN

-947 ILGQTALGKTS
+947 ILGRTALGTTA
-958 IEPEIF
+958 IEPEVF
-964 ERRSIPKKPNF
+964 ERRSIPKKPQF
-975 TWSIIVDNSGST
+975 VWSVIIDNSGSCS
-987 QGEIIEQERKTSV
+987 GDIIEEEKKTAV
-1000 ALVEVAKQL
+1000 ALTEVASRL
-1009 HIPLEILIF
+1009 DIPLEIVTF
-1018 QGGEGGGFRFLKT
+1018 GGPNEYTFLKT
-1031 FDQDLVGDDLSQL
+1031 FDQELYGDQLSRL
-1044 VQLDANTGNSD
+1044 VQLDADQGTPD
-1055 AETLQAAC
+1055 IVTLNAAC
-1063 QSMTE
+1063 SSVAD
-1068 YADQFNR
+1068 YADSFNR
-1075 SYNFLY
+1075 PYNFVY
-1081 FLTDGLTTVGGPVLP
+1081 FMTDGESGGSGSIQS
-1096 VIEKFKRDV
+1096 VIGKFKRDM
-1105 VITGIGLA
+1105 VITGVGLA
-1113 GAADT
+1113 DAADSISRT
-1118 INKTFGKNSVGVED
+1118 WGKNSVGVED

>member
-1 MHESLPTGSGE
+1 MHEGLPTGSGE
-12 HTNGDD
+12 HNNGDD
-18 PFGFGALEELQAPEQ
+18 PFGFGTLEELQTPEQ
-33 PITSPEQDR
+33 TVASPEQDR

-53 QIPFLAYGLSERI
+53 QIPFLAYGLSEKI

-109 SEDRTVTN
+109 SEDRAVTN

-187 VIPVKAIAEDI
+187 VIPVKAMAEDI

-218 AGLVDQETLKTASD
+218 AGLVDQETLKVAND
-232 HLSDDVR
+232 RLSDDVR
-239 ASFSGKI
+239 ASFSEKI

-266 RDYLWPELTK
+266 RDYLWPELSK

-286 SREQLTE
+286 SREQLAE
-293 NLEKRSHATTA
+293 NLGEHSRATTA
-304 TERALD
+304 AERALD

-360 EKQSANIQEQLEK
+360 EKQGANIQEQLEK

-393 GLKFK
+393 SLKFK
-398 IDEIGINE
+398 INEIGINE
-406 AELDESQ
+406 AELDESR

-448 FTDEMMQKMILRG
+448 FTDEMMQRMILRG

-509 WYLGGVGTKAQP
+509 WYRGGVGAKAQP

-535 GMPAIWGSVDAAP
+535 GMPAIWRSVDAAP
-548 RKELFLDRL
+548 RKGLFLDRL

-573 AMGLDFD
+573 VMGLDFD
-580 LDEQQESDSDNNS
+580 LGEQQESSSDNDS

-602 NNNES
+602 NNSEN
-607 DSSLE
+607 DSSSE
-612 STSSEESNGESGSEA
+612 STSSDEANRESGSEA

-636 ESGGSGGFGESGVI
+636 ESGGSGGFGESGGM
-650 EQGSSD
+650 EQGSGDST
-656 GTSQMGDFGG
+656 GQMGDFGG
-666 GNLGEMD
+666 GNFGEMD

-688 LDELNSLMSE
+688 LDELNSLMSG
-698 QGGGDNQ
+698 QGGGDNR
-705 AIMDALSKALQ
+705 AIMDALSKSLQ
-716 NSQSGEEMSGSQ
+716 DSQSGEEMSGSQ
-728 GMGSEGNENSSG
+728 GMGFEGNENSSE
-740 DGTNEQGGSSSDANS
+740 DGANEQGGFFSDANS
-755 GGETDNETSQSSENG
+755 GGETDNETSQFSENG
-770 SGQSQR
+770 SGQSQGSGGDMQGEASSDQSQDGGNGSGDSRGENSPSR
-776 SDSGE
+776 SE
-781 FQGNTDGMSAT
+781 QGGLSN
-792 EDDTDSKKGG
+792 
-802 GGQQTDD
+802 Q
-809 RYRWGSH
+809 R
-816 SERVELSELFSQ
+816 ELSELFSQ
-828 LEDLQ
+828 LQETQ
-833 NKLESSFGDQSDGR
+833 EKLESSFSESMSEQGSFQ
-847 TKYHE
+847 E
-852 YDIND
+852 YDIDD
-857 QDIKPDTTES
+857 QDIEPDTVES
-867 IDNLEAIKAQQERQ
+867 IDNLEAIKEQQQRQ
-881 MEAFYKEQSGLSGEA
+881 LESIYREQSGLSGEA

-901 GYREETRALT
+901 DYREETRAFT
-911 DDLVGFFTEKFKMDA
+911 DDLVSYFTEKFKMDTE
-926 DYTYEN
+926 YTYEN

-947 ILGQTALGKTS
+947 ILGRTALGKTA
-958 IEPEIF
+958 IEPEVF
-964 ERRSIPKKPNF
+964 ERKSIPKKPQF
-975 TWSIIVDNSGST
+975 VWSVIIDNSGSCSGDT
-987 QGEIIEQERKTSV
+987 IEEEKKTAV
-1000 ALVEVAKQL
+1000 ALTEVASRL
-1009 HIPLEILIF
+1009 DIPLEIVTF
-1018 QGGEGGGFRFLKT
+1018 GGPNEYTFLKT
-1031 FDQDLVGDDLSQL
+1031 FDQELYGDQLSRL
-1044 VQLDANTGNSD
+1044 VQLNADQGTPD
-1055 AETLQAAC
+1055 VVTLNAAC
-1063 QSMTE
+1063 SSVAD
-1068 YADQFNR
+1068 YADSFNR
-1075 SYNFLY
+1075 PYNFVY
-1081 FLTDGLTTVGGPVLP
+1081 FMTDGESGSGSIQS
-1096 VIEKFKRDV
+1096 VIGKFKRDM
-1105 VITGIGLA
+1105 VITGVGLA
-1113 GAADT
+1113 GAADSISRT
-1118 INKTFGKNSVGVED
+1118 WGKNSVGVED

>member
-1 MHESLPTGSGE
+1 MHEGLPTGSGE
-12 HTNGDD
+12 HNNGDD
-18 PFGFGALEELQAPEQ
+18 PFGFGTLEELQTPEQ
-33 PITSPEQDR
+33 PAASPEQDR
-42 KRADLIREINE
+42 EKANLIREINE
-53 QIPFLAYGLSERI
+53 QIPFLAYGLSEKI

-109 SEDRTVTN
+109 SEDRAVTN

-187 VIPVKAIAEDI
+187 VIPVKAMAEDI
-198 GSGLE
+198 ESGLE

-218 AGLVDQETLKTASD
+218 AGLVDQETLKVAND
-232 HLSDDVR
+232 RLSDDVR
-239 ASFSGKI
+239 ASFSEKI
-246 DSVIGQAV
+246 DSVIRQAV

-266 RDYLWPELTK
+266 RDYLWPELSK

-286 SREQLTE
+286 SREQLAE
-293 NLEKRSHATTA
+293 NLEERSRATTA
-304 TERALD
+304 TKRALD

-332 LSNEIQDKAN
+332 FSNEIQDKAN

-348 SSLGSEEQSADK
+348 SSLGGEGQSAGK
-360 EKQSANIQEQLEK
+360 EKQGANIQEQLEK

-393 GLKFK
+393 GLEFK
-398 IDEIGINE
+398 INEIGINE

-509 WYLGGVGTKAQP
+509 WYRGGVGAKAQP

-535 GMPAIWGSVDAAP
+535 GMPAIWRSVDVAP
-548 RKELFLDRL
+548 RKGLFLDRL

-580 LDEQQESDSDNNS
+580 LGEQQESSSDNDS
-593 TNQETNSDE
+593 TNQETNSDKNNSE
-602 NNNES
+602 N
-607 DSSLE
+607 DSSSE
-612 STSSEESNGESGSEA
+612 STSSKEANGESGSEA
-627 GESGQGESG
+627 DESGQGD
-636 ESGGSGGFGESGVI
+636 I
-650 EQGSSD
+650 
-656 GTSQMGDFGG
+656 
-666 GNLGEMD
+666 
-673 SSANQGDMQEQLSRM
+673 QEQLSRM
-688 LDELNSLMSE
+688 LNELNSLMSE

-705 AIMDALSKALQ
+705 TIMDALSKALQ
-716 NSQSGEEMSGSQ
+716 DGQSGEEMSGSQ
-728 GMGSEGNENSSG
+728 GMDSESNENSPEDS
-740 DGTNEQGGSSSDANS
+740 TNEQGGSFSDANS
-755 GGETDNETSQSSENG
+755 SGETDHKTSQSSENE
-770 SGQSQR
+770 SEQSQG

-781 FQGNTDGMSAT
+781 FQGNTDGVPAT
-792 EDDTDSKKGG
+792 EDGTDSKKGG
-802 GGQQTDD
+802 SGQQTDD

-816 SERVELSELFSQ
+816 SGRVELSELFSQ
-828 LEDLQ
+828 LEDIQ
-833 NKLESSFGDQSDGR
+833 DKLESSFGDQSDEQ

-852 YDIND
+852 YDIDD
-857 QDIKPDTTES
+857 QDIEPDAVES
-867 IDNLEAIKAQQERQ
+867 IDNLEVIKAQQERQ

-1031 FDQDLVGDDLSQL
+1031 FDQDLVGDGLSQL

>member
-1 MHESLPTGSGE
+1 MHEGLPTGSGE
-12 HTNGDD
+12 HNNGDD
-18 PFGFGALEELQAPEQ
+18 PFGFGTLEELQTPEQ
-33 PITSPEQDR
+33 PVASPEQDR

-53 QIPFLAYGLSERI
+53 QIPFLAYGLSEKI

-79 MMGSSW
+79 MIGSSW

-187 VIPVKAIAEDI
+187 VIPVKAMAEDI

-218 AGLVDQETLKTASD
+218 AGLVDQETLKVAND
-232 HLSDDVR
+232 RLSDDVR
-239 ASFSGKI
+239 ASFSEKI

-266 RDYLWPELTK
+266 RDYLWPELSK

-286 SREQLTE
+286 SREQLAE
-293 NLEKRSHATTA
+293 NLGEHSRATTA
-304 TERALD
+304 TERALG

-360 EKQSANIQEQLEK
+360 EKQGANIQEQLEK

-393 GLKFK
+393 SLKFK
-398 IDEIGINE
+398 INEIGINE
-406 AELDESQ
+406 AELDESR

-509 WYLGGVGTKAQP
+509 WYRGGVGAKVQP

-535 GMPAIWGSVDAAP
+535 GMPAIWRSVDAAP
-548 RKELFLDRL
+548 RKGLFLDRL

-580 LDEQQESDSDNNS
+580 LGEQQESSSDNDS

-602 NNNES
+602 NNSEN
-607 DSSLE
+607 DSSSE
-612 STSSEESNGESGSEA
+612 STSSDGANRESGSEA

-636 ESGGSGGFGESGVI
+636 ESGGSGGFGESGGM
-650 EQGSSD
+650 EQGSGD
-656 GTSQMGDFGG
+656 GTGQMGDFGG
-666 GNLGEMD
+666 GNFGEMD

-688 LDELNSLMSE
+688 LDELNSLMSG
-698 QGGGDNQ
+698 QGGGDNR
-705 AIMDALSKALQ
+705 AIMDALSKSLQ
-716 NSQSGEEMSGSQ
+716 DSQSGEEMSGSQ
-728 GMGSEGNENSSG
+728 GMGFEGNENSSE
-740 DGTNEQGGSSSDANS
+740 DGANEQGGFSSDANS
-755 GGETDNETSQSSENG
+755 GGETDNETSQFSENG
-770 SGQSQR
+770 SGQSQGSGGDMQGEASSDQSQDGGNGSGDSRGENSPSR
-776 SDSGE
+776 SE
-781 FQGNTDGMSAT
+781 QGGLSN
-792 EDDTDSKKGG
+792 
-802 GGQQTDD
+802 Q
-809 RYRWGSH
+809 R
-816 SERVELSELFSQ
+816 ELSELFSQ
-828 LEDLQ
+828 LQETQ
-833 NKLESSFGDQSDGR
+833 EKLESSFSESMSEQGSFQ
-847 TKYHE
+847 E
-852 YDIND
+852 YDIDD
-857 QDIKPDTTES
+857 QDIEPDTVES
-867 IDNLEAIKAQQERQ
+867 IDNLEAIKEQQQRQ
-881 MEAFYKEQSGLSGEA
+881 LESIYREQSGLSGEA

-901 GYREETRALT
+901 DYREETRAFT
-911 DDLVGFFTEKFKMDA
+911 DDLVSYFTEKFKMDTE
-926 DYTYEN
+926 YTYEN

-947 ILGQTALGKTS
+947 ILGRTALGTTA
-958 IEPEIF
+958 IEPEVF
-964 ERRSIPKKPNF
+964 ERRSIPKKPQF
-975 TWSIIVDNSGST
+975 VWSVIIDNSGSCSGDT
-987 QGEIIEQERKTSV
+987 IEEEKKTAV
-1000 ALVEVAKQL
+1000 ALTEVASRL
-1009 HIPLEILIF
+1009 DIPLEIVTF
-1018 QGGEGGGFRFLKT
+1018 GGPNEYTFLKT
-1031 FDQDLVGDDLSQL
+1031 FDQELYGDQLSRL
-1044 VQLDANTGNSD
+1044 VQLDADQGTPD
-1055 AETLQAAC
+1055 VVTLNAAC
-1063 QSMTE
+1063 SSVAD
-1068 YADQFNR
+1068 YADSFNR
-1075 SYNFLY
+1075 PYNFVY
-1081 FLTDGLTTVGGPVLP
+1081 FMTDGESGSGSIQS
-1096 VIEKFKRDV
+1096 VIGKFKRDM
-1105 VITGIGLA
+1105 VITGVGLA
-1113 GAADT
+1113 GAADSISRT
-1118 INKTFGKNSVGVED
+1118 WGKNSVGVED

>member
-1 MHESLPTGSGE
+1 MHEGLPTGSGE
-12 HTNGDD
+12 HNNGDD
-18 PFGFGALEELQAPEQ
+18 PFGFGTLEELQTPEQ
-33 PITSPEQDR
+33 PAASPEQDR
-42 KRADLIREINE
+42 KKADLIREINE
-53 QIPFLAYGLSERI
+53 QIPFLAYGLSEKI

-109 SEDRTVTN
+109 SEDRAVTN

-131 DGEMAELA
+131 DSEMAELA

-198 GSGLE
+198 ESGLE

-218 AGLVDQETLKTASD
+218 AGLVDQETLKVAND
-232 HLSDDVR
+232 RLSDDVR
-239 ASFSGKI
+239 ASFSEKI
-246 DSVIGQAV
+246 DSVIRQAV

-266 RDYLWPELTK
+266 RDYLWPELSK

-286 SREQLTE
+286 SREQLAE
-293 NLEKRSHATTA
+293 NLEERSRATTA
-304 TERALD
+304 AKRALD

-332 LSNEIQDKAN
+332 FSNEIQDKAN

-348 SSLGSEEQSADK
+348 SSLGGGEQSADR
-360 EKQSANIQEQLEK
+360 EKQDANIQEQLEK

-393 GLKFK
+393 GLEFK
-398 IDEIGINE
+398 INEIGINE

-439 EEYKSRNPN
+439 EEYKSHNPN

-461 HDTPSFTIYGKEAG
+461 HDTPSFTIYGKKAG

-488 EGFESNGMVLNFNL
+488 EGFEPNGMVLNFNL

-509 WYLGGVGTKAQP
+509 WYRGGVGAKAQP

-535 GMPAIWGSVDAAP
+535 GMPAIWRSVDAAP
-548 RKELFLDRL
+548 RKGLFLDRL

-580 LDEQQESDSDNNS
+580 LGEQQESNSDNDS
-593 TNQETNSDE
+593 TNQETNSDKNNSE
-602 NNNES
+602 N
-607 DSSLE
+607 DSSSE
-612 STSSEESNGESGSEA
+612 STSSKEANGESGSEA
-627 GESGQGESG
+627 DESG
-636 ESGGSGGFGESGVI
+636 
-650 EQGSSD
+650 
-656 GTSQMGDFGG
+656 
-666 GNLGEMD
+666 
-673 SSANQGDMQEQLSRM
+673 QGDMQEQLSRM

-705 AIMDALSKALQ
+705 TIMEALSKALQ
-716 NSQSGEEMSGSQ
+716 DGQSGEEMSGSQ
-728 GMGSEGNENSSG
+728 GMDSESNENSSE
-740 DGTNEQGGSSSDANS
+740 DG
-755 GGETDNETSQSSENG
+755 
-770 SGQSQR
+770 
-776 SDSGE
+776 
-781 FQGNTDGMSAT
+781 
-792 EDDTDSKKGG
+792 TDSKKGG
-802 GGQQTDD
+802 SGQQTDD

-816 SERVELSELFSQ
+816 SGRVELSELFSQ
-828 LEDLQ
+828 LEDIQ
-833 NKLESSFGDQSDGR
+833 DKLESSFGDQSDEQ

-852 YDIND
+852 YDIDD
-857 QDIKPDTTES
+857 QDIEPDAVES
-867 IDNLEAIKAQQERQ
+867 IDNLEVIKAQQERQ

>member
-1 MHESLPTGSGE
+1 MHEGLPTGSGE
-12 HTNGDD
+12 HNNGDD
-18 PFGFGALEELQAPEQ
+18 PFGFGTLEELQTPEQ
-33 PITSPEQDR
+33 PVASPEQDR

-53 QIPFLAYGLSERI
+53 QIPFLAYGLSEKI

-79 MMGSSW
+79 MIGSSW

-187 VIPVKAIAEDI
+187 VIPVKAMAEEI

-218 AGLVDQETLKTASD
+218 AGLVDQETLKVAND
-232 HLSDDVR
+232 RLSDDVR
-239 ASFSGKI
+239 ASFSEKI

-266 RDYLWPELTK
+266 RDYLWPELSK

-286 SREQLTE
+286 SREQLAE
-293 NLEKRSHATTA
+293 NLGEHSRATTA
-304 TERALD
+304 AERALD

-360 EKQSANIQEQLEK
+360 EKQGANIQEQLEK

-393 GLKFK
+393 SLKFK
-398 IDEIGINE
+398 INEIGVNE
-406 AELDESQ
+406 AELDESR

-509 WYLGGVGTKAQP
+509 WYRGGVGAKAQP

-535 GMPAIWGSVDAAP
+535 GMPAIWRSVDAAP
-548 RKELFLDRL
+548 RKGLFLDRL

-580 LDEQQESDSDNNS
+580 LGEQQESSSDNDS

-602 NNNES
+602 NNSEN
-607 DSSLE
+607 DSSSE
-612 STSSEESNGESGSEA
+612 STSSDGANRESGSEA

-636 ESGGSGGFGESGVI
+636 ESGGSGGFGESGGM
-650 EQGSSD
+650 EQGSGD
-656 GTSQMGDFGG
+656 GTGQMGDFGG
-666 GNLGEMD
+666 GNFGEMD

-688 LDELNSLMSE
+688 LDELNSLMSG
-698 QGGGDNQ
+698 QGGGDNR
-705 AIMDALSKALQ
+705 AIMDALSKSLQ
-716 NSQSGEEMSGSQ
+716 DSQSGEEMSGSQ
-728 GMGSEGNENSSG
+728 GMGFEGNENSSE
-740 DGTNEQGGSSSDANS
+740 DGANEQGGFSSDANS
-755 GGETDNETSQSSENG
+755 GGETDNETSQFSENG
-770 SGQSQR
+770 SGQSQGSGGDMQGEASSDQSQDGGNGSGDSRGENSPSR
-776 SDSGE
+776 SE
-781 FQGNTDGMSAT
+781 QGGLSN
-792 EDDTDSKKGG
+792 
-802 GGQQTDD
+802 Q
-809 RYRWGSH
+809 R
-816 SERVELSELFSQ
+816 ELSELFSQ
-828 LEDLQ
+828 LQETQ
-833 NKLESSFGDQSDGR
+833 EKLESSFSESMSEQGSFQ
-847 TKYHE
+847 E
-852 YDIND
+852 YDIDD
-857 QDIKPDTTES
+857 QDIEPDTVES
-867 IDNLEAIKAQQERQ
+867 IDNLEAIKEQQQRQ
-881 MEAFYKEQSGLSGEA
+881 LESIYREQSGLSGEA

-901 GYREETRALT
+901 DYREETRAFT
-911 DDLVGFFTEKFKMDA
+911 DDLVSYFTEKFKMDTE
-926 DYTYEN
+926 YTYEN

-947 ILGQTALGKTS
+947 ILGRTALGTTA
-958 IEPEIF
+958 IEPEVF
-964 ERRSIPKKPNF
+964 ERRSIPKKPQF
-975 TWSIIVDNSGST
+975 IWSVIIDNSGSCSGDT
-987 QGEIIEQERKTSV
+987 IEEEKKTAV
-1000 ALVEVAKQL
+1000 ALTEVASRL
-1009 HIPLEILIF
+1009 DIPLEIVTF
-1018 QGGEGGGFRFLKT
+1018 GGPNEYTFLKT
-1031 FDQDLVGDDLSQL
+1031 FDQELYGDQLSRL
-1044 VQLDANTGNSD
+1044 VQLNADQGTPD
-1055 AETLQAAC
+1055 VVTLNAAC
-1063 QSMTE
+1063 SSVAD
-1068 YADQFNR
+1068 YADSFNR
-1075 SYNFLY
+1075 PYNFVY
-1081 FLTDGLTTVGGPVLP
+1081 FMTDGESGSGSIQS
-1096 VIEKFKRDV
+1096 VIGKFKRDM
-1105 VITGIGLA
+1105 VITGVGLA
-1113 GAADT
+1113 GAADSISRT
-1118 INKTFGKNSVGVED
+1118 WGKNSVGVED

>member
-1 MHESLPTGSGE
+1 MHEGLPTD
-12 HTNGDD
+12 NGRHNTGND
-18 PFGFGALEELQAPEQ
+18 PFGFSALEESRTPEQ
-33 PITSPEQDR
+33 LVASPEQD
-42 KRADLIREINE
+42 KQRADLIREINE
-53 QIPFLAYGLSERI
+53 QIPFLAYGLSKKI

-95 KDIPNIV
+95 KDIPNVV

-109 SEDRTVTN
+109 SEDRAVTN
-117 AQLRHEVGNLNHSI
+117 ARLRHEVGNLNHSI
-131 DGEMAELA
+131 DGEMAELS
-139 KWCEQHGQDYRLMA
+139 KWCEQHGQDYRLVA

-174 DDPAAAFRPLYEK
+174 DDPAAAFKPLYEK
-187 VIPVKAIAEDI
+187 VIPVRSIAENI
-198 GSGLE
+198 GSSLE

-208 DMTLLKSLGV
+208 DMTLLRSLGV

-239 ASFSGKI
+239 DSFSGKI

-266 RDYLWPELTK
+266 RDCLWPELSK
-276 FIPEV
+276 FIPEA
-281 GSETA
+281 GSETT
-286 SREQLTE
+286 SREQLTK
-293 NLEKRSHATTA
+293 NLEERAHGTSAAK
-304 TERALD
+304 RALD
-310 ILKKSQD
+310 ILKRSRG
-317 LSEEELSERASANAS
+317 LSEEESNERVFANAS
-332 LSNEIQDKAN
+332 LSSEIQDKAN

-348 SSLGSEEQSADK
+348 SSLDNEEQSVDK
-360 EKQSANIQEQLEK
+360 EKQGADVQKQLEK

-393 GLKFK
+393 GLQFK
-398 IDEIGINE
+398 INEIGINE

-422 FCKTTTVTYVR
+422 FCKATTITYVR

-448 FTDEMMQKMILRG
+448 FTDEMMQKIILRG
-461 HDTPSFTIYGKEAG
+461 HDTPSFTIYGKKAG
-475 EDFIENTCSELGI
+475 EDFIENTCPELGI
-488 EGFESNGMVLNFNL
+488 EGFESNDMVLNFNL

-509 WYLGGVGTKAQP
+509 WYRGGVGAKSQP

-535 GMPAIWGSVDAAP
+535 GMPAIWRSIDAAP
-548 RKELFLDRL
+548 RKGLFLDRL

-573 AMGLDFD
+573 VIGLDLD
-580 LDEQQESDSDNNS
+580 LGERQESSSDNS
-593 TNQETNSDE
+593 SAEQETNSAE
-602 NNNES
+602 NDSKN

-612 STSSEESNGESGSEA
+612 SNPSETPDRESSSEVGKN
-627 GESGQGESG
+627 GQGEPGSSG
-636 ESGGSGGFGESGVI
+636 RFGEPDSI
-650 EQGSSD
+650 EQGGGND
-656 GTSQMGDFGG
+656 AGQTGDFS
-666 GNLGEMD
+666 GNFGEMD
-673 SSANQGDMQEQLSRM
+673 NNTNQDDIQKQLSRM
-688 LDELNSLMSE
+688 LGELNSFMDE
-698 QGGGDNQ
+698 QGSGDSQ
-705 AIMDALSKALQ
+705 AIMDALSRALQ
-716 NSQSGEEMSGSQ
+716 GSQSGEEMS
-728 GMGSEGNENSSG
+728 ELLDINSDSN
-740 DGTNEQGGSSSDANS
+740 DNDSKDSTNEQGAPSSTNT
-755 GGETDNETSQSSENG
+755 GGEADSKTDQSSENG
-770 SGQSQR
+770 SGQSQG
-776 SDSGE
+776 SDSGM
-781 FQGNTDGMSAT
+781 QGEAGVNQSQSGNNESNSNQGEGSPSMS
-792 EDDTDSKKGG
+792 EQGG
-802 GGQQTDD
+802 FSNQ
-809 RYRWGSH
+809 R
-816 SERVELSELFSQ
+816 ELSELFSQ
-828 LEDLQ
+828 LQETQ
-833 NKLESSFGDQSDGR
+833 GKLESSFSKSISKQGGFQ
-847 TKYHE
+847 E
-852 YDIND
+852 YDIDD
-857 QDIKPDTTES
+857 QDIEPDTVES
-867 IDNLEAIKAQQERQ
+867 IDNLEAIKEQQQRQ
-881 MEAFYKEQSGLSGEA
+881 LESIYREQSGLSGEA
-896 LGRYI
+896 LNRYI
-901 GYREETRALT
+901 DYREKTRSLT
-911 DDLVGFFTEKFKMDA
+911 DDLTSYFTEKFKMDA

-940 QRGWTSK
+940 QRGWTSR

-964 ERRSIPKKPNF
+964 ERRSIPKKPNL

-1009 HIPLEILIF
+1009 QIPLEILIF

-1031 FDQDLVGDDLSQL
+1031 FDQDLVGDDLSRL

-1096 VIEKFKRDV
+1096 VIEKFKRDI

>member
-1 MHESLPTGSGE
+1 MHEGLPTGSGE
-12 HTNGDD
+12 HNNGDD
-18 PFGFGALEELQAPEQ
+18 PFGFGTLEELQTPEQ
-33 PITSPEQDR
+33 PAASPEQDR
-42 KRADLIREINE
+42 KKADLIREINE
-53 QIPFLAYGLSERI
+53 QIPFLAYGLSEKI

-109 SEDRTVTN
+109 SEDRAVTN

-187 VIPVKAIAEDI
+187 VIPVKAMAEDI
-198 GSGLE
+198 ESGLE

-218 AGLVDQETLKTASD
+218 AGLVDQETLKVAND
-232 HLSDDVR
+232 RLSDDVR
-239 ASFSGKI
+239 ASFSEKI
-246 DSVIGQAV
+246 DSVIRQAV

-266 RDYLWPELTK
+266 RDYLWPELSK

-286 SREQLTE
+286 SVEQLAE
-293 NLEKRSHATTA
+293 NLEERSRATTA
-304 TERALD
+304 TKRALD

-332 LSNEIQDKAN
+332 FSNEIQDKAN

-348 SSLGSEEQSADK
+348 SSLGGEEQSAGK
-360 EKQSANIQEQLEK
+360 EKQGANIQEQLEK

-393 GLKFK
+393 GLEFK
-398 IDEIGINE
+398 INEIGINE

-509 WYLGGVGTKAQP
+509 WYRGGVGAKAQP

-535 GMPAIWGSVDAAP
+535 GMPAIWRSVDVAP
-548 RKELFLDRL
+548 RKGLFLDRL

-580 LDEQQESDSDNNS
+580 LGEQQESSSDNDS
-593 TNQETNSDE
+593 TNQETNSDKNNSE
-602 NNNES
+602 N
-607 DSSLE
+607 DSSSE
-612 STSSEESNGESGSEA
+612 STSSKEANGESGSEA
-627 GESGQGESG
+627 DESGQGD
-636 ESGGSGGFGESGVI
+636 I
-650 EQGSSD
+650 
-656 GTSQMGDFGG
+656 
-666 GNLGEMD
+666 
-673 SSANQGDMQEQLSRM
+673 QEQLSRM

-705 AIMDALSKALQ
+705 TIMDALSKALQ
-716 NSQSGEEMSGSQ
+716 DGQSGEEMSGSQ
-728 GMGSEGNENSSG
+728 GMDSESNENSPEDS
-740 DGTNEQGGSSSDANS
+740 TNEQGGSSSDANS
-755 GGETDNETSQSSENG
+755 SGETDHKTSQSSENG
-770 SGQSQR
+770 SEQSQGSGGDMQGETGSDQSQS
-776 SDSGE
+776 SDSSQGE
-781 FQGNTDGMSAT
+781 NNPSMSKQGGLSN
-792 EDDTDSKKGG
+792 
-802 GGQQTDD
+802 Q
-809 RYRWGSH
+809 RR
-816 SERVELSELFSQ
+816 LSELFSQ
-828 LEDLQ
+828 LQETQ
-833 NKLESSFGDQSDGR
+833 EKLESSFSESMSEQGGFQ
-847 TKYHE
+847 E
-852 YDIND
+852 YDIDD
-857 QDIKPDTTES
+857 QDIEPDTVES
-867 IDNLEAIKAQQERQ
+867 IDNLEAIKEQQQRQ
-881 MEAFYKEQSGLSGEA
+881 LESIYREQSGLSGEA

-901 GYREETRALT
+901 DYREETRAFT
-911 DDLVGFFTEKFKMDA
+911 DDLVSYFTEKFKMDTE
-926 DYTYEN
+926 YTYEN

-947 ILGQTALGKTS
+947 ILGRTALGTTA
-958 IEPEIF
+958 IEPEVF
-964 ERRSIPKKPNF
+964 ERRSIPKKPQF
-975 TWSIIVDNSGST
+975 VWSVIIDNSGSCS
-987 QGEIIEQERKTSV
+987 GDIIEEEKKTAV
-1000 ALVEVAKQL
+1000 ALTEVASRL
-1009 HIPLEILIF
+1009 DIPLEIVTF
-1018 QGGEGGGFRFLKT
+1018 GGPNEYTFLKT
-1031 FDQDLVGDDLSQL
+1031 FDQELYGDQLSRL
-1044 VQLDANTGNSD
+1044 VQLDADQGTPD
-1055 AETLQAAC
+1055 VVTLNAAC
-1063 QSMTE
+1063 SSVAD
-1068 YADQFNR
+1068 YADSFNR
-1075 SYNFLY
+1075 PYNFVY
-1081 FLTDGLTTVGGPVLP
+1081 FMTDGESGSGSIQS
-1096 VIEKFKRDV
+1096 VIGKFKRDM
-1105 VITGIGLA
+1105 VITGVGLA
-1113 GAADT
+1113 GAADSISRT
-1118 INKTFGKNSVGVED
+1118 WGKNSIGVED